1 MGLQEL
7 FRQTFANLR
16 ANRLRSLLTMFGILW
31 GIVSIILMNAM
42 GTGMMTAQRQ
52 KTRALGQNL
61 IIVWG
66 GLTTLQSET
75 FQAGRRIR
83 LTFDDYLAVRE
94 ECRLLSRISPEFQRG
109 SLTSRTPLNS
119 GVFQTHGVYPEYQ
132 QIRTIE
138 LDRGRLMNDRDN
150 SEGRRICLIGSEVR
164 DQLFKEE
171 DPLGRTIHIQNLPYT
186 VVGLLLKKDQNSN
199 YSGPDNKKIFIPFSS
214 VMRDFPNPL
223 PDADRNV
230 IDQLIVQPRSV
241 QDSEGAEIQ
250 IRQVLGRRQHFDVR
264 DEDALK
270 IWNTITTSRMVLEI
284 FDSMGRFL
292 TFVGIITLA
301 LGGLGVTNI
310 MLVSVRERTREIGIR
325 KAVGATRRSILLQ
338 FFSEAMAITLSAGA
352 GGLLL
357 AWTIC
362 ALVNT
367 LPKLDFFAGLIVS
380 PATAMTAVGG
390 LVLIGLL
397 SGIYPAMEAAEMDP
411 IEALRYE

>member
-1 MGLQEL
+1 MELREL
-7 FRQTFANLR
+7 FSQTVGNLR

-31 GIVSIILMNAM
+31 GIVSIVLMNAM
-42 GTGMMTAQRQ
+42 GTGMMTAQKE

-66 GLTTLQSET
+66 GLTTLQSEE
-75 FQAGRRIR
+75 FQAGRRIS
-83 LTFDDYLAVRE
+83 LTYDDYLAVRE
-94 ECRLLSRISPEFQRG
+94 QCRLLSRISPEFQRG

-119 GVFQTHGVYPEYQ
+119 GVFQVHGVYPEYQ

-138 LDRGRLMNDRDN
+138 LARGRLLNERDN
-150 SEGRRICLIGSEVR
+150 TEGRRLCLIGSEVR
-164 DQLFKEE
+164 EQLFKEE
-171 DPLGRTIHIQNLPYT
+171 DPVGQTIYIQNLPYT
-186 VVGLLLKKDQNSN
+186 VAGLLLKKDQNSN
-199 YSGPDNKKIFIPFSS
+199 YSGPDNRKIFISFHS
-214 VMRDFPNPL
+214 VMRDFPNPT

-241 QDSEGAEIQ
+241 QDSEGAEQQ
-250 IRQVLGRRQHFDVR
+250 IRQVLGRRHHFDAR
-264 DEDALK
+264 DEDAVK
-270 IWNTITTSRMVLEI
+270 IWNTITSSRMVFEI
-284 FDSMGRFL
+284 FDSMNRFL

-338 FFSEAMAITLSAGA
+338 FFSEAMVLTLSAGF

-357 AWTIC
+357 AWSLC
-362 ALVNT
+362 AMVNT

-380 PATAMTAVGG
+380 PGTAMIAGGG
-390 LVLIGLL
+390 LALIGLL